1 MIIDVEFEGLIP
13 PLTDKEYSGLEQSI
27 INEGCRDALICWG
40 DILVDGHNRYRICE
54 KHNLPFKTVNKDF
67 ENKNEAKL
75 WILQNQLARRNLNDF
90 QRIEIVRKCEE
101 AIKEQAKSRML
112 ATLKQNQNTAMENFP
127 QRTARDELGAM
138 AQVSGKTYEHAAE
151 ILDKA
156 PAPIADAVRNNEL
169 SINSG
174 YEVTKLTQE
183 AQEEISSRIVNG
195 EEPRAVVK
203 EVQNRPHVSYNTGNN
218 EWYTPSEY
226 IELARTVMTSIDL
239 DPASSEKAQEIVK
252 AGTYYTAQT
261 DGLNHSW
268 FGNVW
273 LNPPYSSELITK
285 FADKLINELI
295 RIKQAVIL
303 VNNATETEWFSK
315 IVKRSQA
322 VCFPL
327 GRVKFYR
334 PDGTTGAPLQG
345 QAVIYYGNQAK
356 RFVDVFSAKGWCA
369 LINDVR

>member
-101 AIKEQAKSRML
+101 AIKEQAKSRQGTRTDL
-112 ATLKQNQNTAMENFP
+112 ATSGQNFP
-127 QRTARDELGAM
+127 EVKRATDELGAM
-138 AQVSGKTYEHAAE
+138 AQVSRKTYEHAAE

-156 PAPIADAVRNNEL
+156 LAPIADAVRNNEL

>member
-1 MIIDVEFEGLIP
+1 MTIDTEFESLVP
-13 PLTDKEYSGLEQSI
+13 PLSQDEYSRLEQSI
-27 INEGCRDALICWG
+27 ISEGCRDALICWG
-40 DILVDGHNRYRICE
+40 EILIDGHNRYRICE

-67 ENKNEAKL
+67 VSKNEVKL
-75 WILQNQLARRNLNDF
+75 WILQNQLSRRNLTDI

-112 ATLKQNQNTAMENFP
+112 AGKSDPKENFP
-127 QRTARDELGAM
+127 QGQSRDELGAM

-183 AQEEISSRIVNG
+183 AQEEISSRIANG

-203 EVQNRPHVSYNTGNN
+203 EVKNRPHVSYNTGNN

-226 IELARTVMTSIDL
+226 IELARIAMTSIDL

-252 AGTYYTAQT
+252 AGTYYTART

-295 RIKQAVIL
+295 RINQAIIL

-315 IVKRSQA
+315 IIKRSQA

-327 GRVKFYR
+327 GRCKFYR
-334 PDGTTGAPLQG
+334 PDETTGAPLQG
-345 QAVIYYGNQAK
+345 QAIIYYGNQAR
-356 RFVDVFSAKGWCA
+356 RFIDVFSVKGWCA
-369 LINDVR
+369 FINDV